1 MVRELT
7 CIEDEMQQ
15 AVVTDVPEVLDRIK
29 NAFEIFDDQSLLL
42 QDSFVHLRQNLADA
56 NEELNHKNEALSGK
70 VQELEELTS
79 RLNCIQEGITDGV
92 LVVNDQYAIERCNH
106 TAEELLGLNRNQIEG
121 GQYDVVMNGLGNLT
135 CLKHAIESGQTT
147 MDEQRSCTDTIG
159 RKTIVLVSSAPIRSA
174 DGRILG
180 AVEVFRDVTRLRS
193 LEKKVQHQER
203 MVALGEMAASVA
215 HEIRN
220 PLGTIEGFARL
231 LRNDLDKDELAG
243 HSRLAGKIIEGA
255 QNLNYVITTLLTYAR
270 PMSLQ
275 CEFFDVNS
283 LLSSVRDILS
293 EVALTYQVKLELT
306 TPEDCP
312 RAFGDVRQIRQVLV
326 NLGRN
331 AVEACEPD
339 GTVSIRG
346 LVRSRAT
353 VWMISDDGIGIPSHD
368 IPKLFDP
375 FFTRKEG
382 GTGLGLSL
390 CHKIIGAHGGDI
402 TVSSKEGSGT
412 IFKVILPQPGEEQ

>member
-1 MVRELT
+1 MVQELT
-7 CIEDEMQQ
+7 YIENEMQQ
-15 AVVTDVPEVLDRIK
+15 AVVTDVPEVLNRIK
-29 NAFEIFDDQSLLL
+29 NAFELFDDQSLLL

-56 NEELNHKNEALSGK
+56 NEELNHKNIALSDK
-70 VQELEELTS
+70 VQELEALTS
-79 RLNCIQEGITDGV
+79 RLNCIQDGITDGV

-106 TAEELLGLNRNQIEG
+106 TAEELLGLKRHQIEG
-121 GQYDVVMNGLGNLT
+121 RHYAAVMNGLGNLS
-135 CLKHAIESGQTT
+135 CLKHALESGRTT
-147 MDEQRSCTDTIG
+147 MDEQRTCTDGIG
-159 RKTIVLVSSAPIRSA
+159 RKTIVLVSSAPIRRA
-174 DGRILG
+174 DGHILG

-231 LRNDLDKDELAG
+231 LRNDLDKEELAG

-283 LLSSVRDILS
+283 LLSSVRDILE

-312 RAFGDVRQIRQVLV
+312 PAFGDVRQIRQVLV

-331 AVEACEPD
+331 AAEACEPG

-353 VWMISDDGIGIPSHD
+353 VWMISDDGIGIPPHD

-402 TVSSKEGSGT
+402 TVNSKEGSGT
-412 IFKVILPQPGEEQ
+412 IFKVILPQPGEES